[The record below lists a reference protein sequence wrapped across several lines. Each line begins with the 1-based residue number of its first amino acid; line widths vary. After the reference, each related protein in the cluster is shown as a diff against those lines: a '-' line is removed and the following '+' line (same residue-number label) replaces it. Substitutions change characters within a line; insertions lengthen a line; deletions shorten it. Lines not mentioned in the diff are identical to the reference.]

1 MTDLGLLI
9 YFIIGTIM
17 SVVSGIAGGGGGFI
31 TTPLMVFLGL
41 SPAQAVITGKLGG
54 VMMSL
59 GSLTGLKG
67 GEGNLSKRKVMPVML
82 LALIVG
88 TIAPYI
94 VKSLD
99 AQVYRITI
107 GLLILLMIPVLLK
120 KEIGLRSYKP
130 TTNNKI
136 IGSILL
142 CVSLLLQGVF
152 SGGLG
157 TLVNIVLMGFLGMT
171 AIEANIT
178 KRWSQLILN
187 LTMIIGV
194 LTSGLIVW
202 KVAIVG
208 LISAFIGGY
217 LGGRIAIKKG
227 DKLVMNVMLGLM
239 FVSGVWL
246 MFGS

>member
-1 MTDLGLLI
+1 
-9 YFIIGTIM
+9 
-17 SVVSGIAGGGGGFI
+17 
-31 TTPLMVFLGL
+31 
-41 SPAQAVITGKLGG
+41 
-54 VMMSL
+54 MMSL

-99 AQVYRITI
+99 TQVYRVAL
-107 GLLILLMIPVLLK
+107 GLLIIFMIPVLLK
-120 KEIGLRSYKP
+120 REIGLRSYIP
-130 TTNNKI
+130 STNNKI

-157 TLVNIVLMGFLGMT
+157 ALVNIVLMGFLGMT

-187 LTMIIGV
+187 ITMTIGV

-202 KVAIVG
+202 RVAIVG
-208 LISAFIGGY
+208 IFSAFIGGY

-246 MFGS
+246 VFGS